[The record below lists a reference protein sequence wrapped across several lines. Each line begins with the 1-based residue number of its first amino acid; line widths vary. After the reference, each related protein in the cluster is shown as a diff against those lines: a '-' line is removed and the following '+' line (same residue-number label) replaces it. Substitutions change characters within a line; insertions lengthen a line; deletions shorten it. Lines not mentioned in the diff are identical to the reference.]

1 MRKNL
6 IILAFMLIGIIFG
19 SCEDST
25 TDPLPTT
32 GTIYIESEPTGA
44 EIWLDDVN
52 TGVVTPGRIDADPG
66 AHIVTLKLEGYG
78 ELSIN
83 VSVTA
88 GEEFILTSGTTLSQL
103 GSLVIESQPAG
114 ASIWIDGANTGEV
127 TPNNFSL
134 PDANYT
140 VYLELTDYADT
151 TIITQISNGGT
162 TTENIELKPTFL
174 QKYEAK
180 IWETFGTT
188 AAQPSG
194 LDLSSG
200 STYGTSDAANRGN
213 IDIYYFSNSDG
224 TSFLVQSSHLNAN
237 MSRETFFNVTA
248 NDNLADGLN
257 SPEKDNSWVFS
268 VDESEDK
275 YMFLNDADGN
285 YSKLQIVNRGGLG
298 TSDDPAW
305 VEVEWFYNPKQNDI
319 NF

>member
-1 MRKNL
+1 MKNFKL
-6 IILAFMLIGIIFG
+6 ILITVLLGLVFI

-32 GTIYIESEPTGA
+32 GTIYIESEPSGA

-52 TGVVTPGRIDADPG
+52 TGVVTPGRVDADPG

-103 GSLVIESQPAG
+103 GSLVIQSQPAG
-114 ASIWIDGANTGEV
+114 ATIFIDGANTGEV
-127 TPNNFSL
+127 TPSTFSL

-162 TTENIELKPTFL
+162 TTETIELRPEFL
-174 QKYEAK
+174 SSLSAT
-180 IWETFGTT
+180 IWETIGTT
-188 AAQPSG
+188 SEQPSG
-194 LDLSSG
+194 LDLSTGVASSIASG
-200 STYGTSDAANRGN
+200 VNQNVDVFYS
-213 IDIYYFSNSDG
+213 SDG
-224 TSFLVQSSHLNAN
+224 FVVMSAN
-237 MSRETFFNVTA
+237 GRNGMSRETYFKIGNGTNL
-248 NDNLADGLN
+248 NDGVN
-257 SPEKDNSWVFS
+257 SPIKDNSWVTS
-268 VDESEDK
+268 ILDTETN
-275 YMFLNDADGN
+275 YIFLYDADGN
-285 YSKLQIVNRGGLG
+285 YSKFRIVNQTGGTPGNPSRL
-298 TSDDPAW
+298 D
-305 VEVEWFYNPKQNDI
+305 VEWLYNPKQNDI